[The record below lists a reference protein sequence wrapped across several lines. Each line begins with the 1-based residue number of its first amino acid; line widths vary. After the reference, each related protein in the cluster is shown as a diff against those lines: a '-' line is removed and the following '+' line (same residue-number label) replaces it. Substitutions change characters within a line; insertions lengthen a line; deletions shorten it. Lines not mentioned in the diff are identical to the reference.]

1 MQTTPE
7 IWVRFLSWEDP
18 LGEGTETHSSILA
31 WRILWTEAPGWLQSI
46 GRKESDMTEVT
57 EHSTI
62 QVSLILRKI
71 FFSKYQEVYYLENKN
86 AKVFNEFAAWIVNI
100 DSSIHVMYI

>member
-1 MQTTPE
+1 MAQWVKNLRTMREMLE
-7 IWVRFLSWEDP
+7 IQVQFLGREDP
-18 LGEGTETHSSILA
+18 LEEGTETHSSILA

-62 QVSLILRKI
+62 QVSLILTKI
-71 FFSKYQEVYYLENKN
+71 FFF
-86 AKVFNEFAAWIVNI
+86 KV
-100 DSSIHVMYI
+100 SGGLLSRK